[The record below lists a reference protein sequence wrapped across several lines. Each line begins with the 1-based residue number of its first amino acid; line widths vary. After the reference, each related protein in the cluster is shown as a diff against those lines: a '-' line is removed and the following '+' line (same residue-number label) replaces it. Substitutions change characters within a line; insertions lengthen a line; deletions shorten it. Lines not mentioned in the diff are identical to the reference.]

1 MKVVGKA
8 LPLWVQMLVGFIK
21 QSKQS
26 IVTRNAVLKTSQK
39 QNVLLSLEK
48 KYSFFFHKL

>member
-1 MKVVGKA
+1 
-8 LPLWVQMLVGFIK
+8 MLVGFIK

-26 IVTRNAVLKTSQK
+26 TVTRNEVLKASQE

-48 KYSFFFHKL
+48 KYSYFFPKLLRK